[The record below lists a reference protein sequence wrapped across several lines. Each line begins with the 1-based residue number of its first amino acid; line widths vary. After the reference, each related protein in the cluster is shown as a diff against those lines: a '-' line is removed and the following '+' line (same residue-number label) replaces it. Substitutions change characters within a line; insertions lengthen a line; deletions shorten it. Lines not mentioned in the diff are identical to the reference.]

1 MGAVGGFVGPYL
13 IGEVRE
19 QTGSFTMGLLLL
31 ALFLVAAVVI
41 VMGLR
46 SVLRRRSGSVPSA

>member
-13 IGEVRE
+13 IGEVKER
-19 QTGSFTMGLLLL
+19 TGSFSVGLLLL

-46 SVLRRRSGSVPSA
+46 SVLRRRL